1 LDPAKA
7 DAAATGAFHLYLL
20 SPLVRNPRVF
30 CSRSAVPPPAD
41 DESEIRSAGVGF
53 GFWSEE
59 IEEWPDLVLGLRGV
73 SHCCAS
79 VDQVVV
85 ASSDSASVDDVRFD
99 EVCDDSLGRALGD
112 SDDLG
117 DVSEPDVGVLGDTQE
132 YLRVVREERPGCR
145 GLSP

>member
-1 LDPAKA
+1 M
-7 DAAATGAFHLYLL
+7 
-20 SPLVRNPRVF
+20 
-30 CSRSAVPPPAD
+30 
-41 DESEIRSAGVGF
+41 

-59 IEEWPDLVLGLRGV
+59 IEEWPDLVLGLGGV

-99 EVCDDSLGRALGD
+99 EVGDDSLGRPLGD

-117 DVSEPDVGVLGDTQE
+117 DVSEPDVRVSRDAQKH
-132 YLRVVREERPGCR
+132 LRVVREERPGR
-145 GLSP
+145 RVIIA